1 VRINKAIVIAI
12 SALALLFGLGATD
25 GAMKIGVVDLDQA
38 VMATENGKTAREE
51 LERKKREAEAELEP
65 MVGRYR
71 GLADEYQKKRVVLA
85 PEKLREMELDI
96 TELQSRIELK
106 QKEVQNR
113 LRVDFERLIGPLR
126 ERLARVVDQ
135 VGRDEGFSLI
145 LMRNTPGIMFTRV
158 ALDIT
163 DMVIERFN
171 EKSKEE

>member
-1 VRINKAIVIAI
+1 
-12 SALALLFGLGATD
+12 
-25 GAMKIGVVDLDQA
+25 MKIGVVDLDQA
-38 VMATENGKTAREE
+38 VMATENGKTAREQ

-65 MVGRYR
+65 MVERYR

-113 LRVDFERLIGPLR
+113 LRVDLERLLGPIR
-126 ERLARVVDQ
+126 EKMVQVVEKI
-135 VGRDEGFSLI
+135 GRDEGFSLI
-145 LMRNTPGIMFTRV
+145 LMRATPGIMYSRE

-163 DMVIERFN
+163 DKVIENFN
-171 EKSKEE
+171 KKEG

>member
-12 SALALLFGLGATD
+12 SSLALLFGLGAKDD
-25 GAMKIGVVDLDQA
+25 GVKIGVVDLDQA
-38 VMATENGKTAREE
+38 VMATEDGKTAREQ
-51 LERKKREAEAELEP
+51 LERKKREAEGELEP
-65 MVGRYR
+65 MVERYR

-126 ERLARVVDQ
+126 DRLAGVVEA

-145 LMRNTPGIMFTRV
+145 LMRNTPGIMYTRE

-171 EKSKEE
+171 KQGDE